1 MNRLEQENSEMQEE
15 LRECHKRLQSE
26 GMSLLYDEAAEI
38 QGIIESREHS
48 HRLQLLDINRRYEEA
63 TTQYRN

>member
-1 MNRLEQENSEMQEE
+1 L
-15 LRECHKRLQSE
+15 K
-26 GMSLLYDEAAEI
+26 SLLVQSRRFYDEAAEI

-63 TTQYRN
+63 TAQYRN